1 MTEPSDLVAER
12 SLWQRLSAQVLALP
26 QPPAAGIPRDT
37 PAGDAPGPAAPNATK
52 SPTAG

>member
-26 QPPAAGIPRDT
+26 QPPAAGYSQDAPASHAPSLVAPNSTRT
-37 PAGDAPGPAAPNATK
+37 PA
-52 SPTAG
+52 AG